1 MSSSEN
7 LNSLGPACHADG
19 SLKDASEIEWSYDKD
34 KTLPFP
40 APDAMVNEQ
49 DTAPTIHPF
58 FARAAPPVQIVG
70 GAHVTC
76 RSACTHH
83 PSHCV
88 LEAMS
93 DSENQA
99 GPSLENSHGK
109 HKTNVVPS
117 SHQVVCKIVNTS
129 TEDEAESDGDAA
141 SIVTDDITVDKA
153 ISDTYQQ
160 LQEMADA
167 NHKVR
172 LLTIELWF

>member
-1 MSSSEN
+1 
-7 LNSLGPACHADG
+7 
-19 SLKDASEIEWSYDKD
+19 
-34 KTLPFP
+34 
-40 APDAMVNEQ
+40 
-49 DTAPTIHPF
+49 
-58 FARAAPPVQIVG
+58 
-70 GAHVTC
+70 
-76 RSACTHH
+76 
-83 PSHCV
+83 
-88 LEAMS
+88 MS

-99 GPSLENSHGK
+99 GPSSENSHGK
-109 HKTNVVPS
+109 HKANVVPS